1 MSEKDYKDILDQNV
15 DEAKK
20 SIEELEDPNY
30 KELLEAEK
38 DGRNRKTI
46 KEFLQPKVDSSNQTE
61 ETEEDTETFTEQ
73 SNSFLEG
80 YSRNQILSGGLVGG
94 LLLGLILGF
103 GFTMTDSPQV
113 TPDQVEDSLMSLF
126 EATGEEDMIEITD
139 VTETNG
145 MYYASMEVTAEVE
158 NETQTQ
164 EENFYVSPDGQL
176 LFPEI
181 QDMMMQ
187 NPINIEETIQQMEQM
202 PEEDMMEEP
211 GDQELELDEEDIQ
224 MEEPEGEELEL
235 EEEDLQLE

>member
-30 KELLEAEK
+30 EELLEAEK

-46 KEFLQPKVDSSNQTE
+46 KEFLQPKADSSNQT

-73 SNSFLEG
+73 SSSFLEG

-139 VTETNG
+139 VRETNG
-145 MYYASMEVTAEVE
+145 MYYASIEVTAEVE

-211 GDQELELDEEDIQ
+211 GDQELELDEEDLPI
-224 MEEPEGEELEL
+224 E
-235 EEEDLQLE
+235 